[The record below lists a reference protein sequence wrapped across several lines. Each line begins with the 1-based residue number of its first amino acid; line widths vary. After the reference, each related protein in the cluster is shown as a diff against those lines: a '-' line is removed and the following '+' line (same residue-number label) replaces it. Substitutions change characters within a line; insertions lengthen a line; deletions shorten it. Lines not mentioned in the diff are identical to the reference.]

1 MNKHSEPAQ
10 KQNRD
15 PQTEVPLPMEGLL
28 DTLNLLVTQ
37 ARTYELILPADN
49 YPARAAVAVLGELAR
64 KAVNEAQAFAETLAP
79 PGAAEHPF
87 TPREFQVLKLAAHG
101 LTNKEIAHRLVI
113 SERTIQFHI
122 NSIFNKTSTRTRT
135 EAVAL
140 AIRKNW
146 LAQEGE

>member
-1 MNKHSEPAQ
+1 MNELSKPM
-10 KQNRD
+10 QNKNRKN
-15 PQTEVPLPMEGLL
+15 ELPLPLEGLL

-79 PGAAEHPF
+79 PGSVRHPF
-87 TPREFQVLKLAAHG
+87 TPRELEVLKLAANG
-101 LTNKEIAHRLVI
+101 MTNKEIAHRLAI
-113 SERTIQFHI
+113 SERTIQFHM
-122 NSIFNKTSTRTRT
+122 NSIFNKTSTCTRT

-146 LAQEGE
+146 LAHECE